1 MEMDTPGDMYQL
13 IDKNLDKLEIHWDED
28 GFWCRSI
35 YAVVVLSLHKH
46 LHQKGTLG
54 NMGGV
59 L

>member
-1 MEMDTPGDMYQL
+1 MEMDTPGDMCQL
-13 IDKNLDKLEIHWDED
+13 IDKNLDKLEIHWDKD
-28 GFWCRSI
+28 GFWRRPI
-35 YAVVVLSLHKH
+35 YAVVVLCLHKH